1 MVGQKVQDLGI
12 PEMLCSEALQTYMF
26 KRRVPG
32 GGETRVSQ
40 AERDWG
46 QEEGERHWLFKAEVT
61 A

>member
-1 MVGQKVQDLGI
+1 
-12 PEMLCSEALQTYMF
+12 MLCSEALQTYMF